1 MTYNRTRSAS
11 SQTNAFCYRLER
23 VAIPLAKSVVNQHT
37 DGLKDAGLFM
47 SRSFRVGWGPGGVLF
62 RLAPSKRAAAAEPS
76 NFTRSSVV
84 ETAVGKENP
93 PTFSSIVME
102 RINPVPELGT
112 VELAR
117 QFYLPF
123 LENHLNKTSP
133 EQQPHS
139 DIPQL
144 RIGENFDDFV
154 SSTILSLEQL
164 KSNSLSTGQV
174 GFDVTSLN
182 LDHYIQVWKLIK
194 ALWGKHSLDGKKRK
208 IPIFD

>member
-1 MTYNRTRSAS
+1 VRANWR
-11 SQTNAFCYRLER
+11 CIER
-23 VAIPLAKSVVNQHT
+23 VAIPLAKSVVGQHT
-37 DGLKDAGLFM
+37 DGLKDSGLFM

-62 RLAPSKRAAAAEPS
+62 RLAPTKRPAAVQPN
-76 NFTRSSVV
+76 NFTRSSVI

-93 PTFSSIVME
+93 LTFSTIVME
-102 RINPVPELGT
+102 RINPVPEFGT
-112 VELAR
+112 VDNAR

-144 RIGENFDDFV
+144 RVGENFDDFV
-154 SSTILSLEQL
+154 TSTILTLEQL

-174 GFDVTSLN
+174 GFDVSSLN

-194 ALWGKHSLDGKKRK
+194 ALWGKHSLDGKTRGS
-208 IPIFD
+208 